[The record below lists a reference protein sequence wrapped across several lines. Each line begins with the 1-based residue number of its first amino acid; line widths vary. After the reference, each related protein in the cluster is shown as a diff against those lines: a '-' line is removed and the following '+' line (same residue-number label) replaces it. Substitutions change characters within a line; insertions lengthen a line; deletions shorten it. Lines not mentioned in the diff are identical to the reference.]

1 MVILAWSVFAAA
13 ASAQTEWVTRPDG
26 SKLLRGKGRPIS
38 RSQRLLEPGGDL
50 QEKIDH
56 YARAVDLEPKLVQSM
71 IQVESAFDPW
81 ALSRKGAQGLLQL
94 MPATATDLGVEDPFD
109 VDQNLQAGTSYL
121 RNMLDLYNGDLL
133 LALAAYNAGP
143 RAVERYAGVP
153 PFRETRDYLQRVMTL
168 FRGEA
173 PVLPPSGSL
182 RGRPAYLV
190 KVDGRWLLTS
200 DRRAAAAQQTETASP
215 RNRPENEAIEAA
227 TN

>member
-1 MVILAWSVFAAA
+1 MRKGPIVRVVILAWSVFAAA

-168 FRGEA
+168 H
-173 PVLPPSGSL
+173 
-182 RGRPAYLV
+182 
-190 KVDGRWLLTS
+190 THTHTHTHT
-200 DRRAAAAQQTETASP
+200 RARARA
-215 RNRPENEAIEAA
+215 
-227 TN
+227 